1 VKIASGKLSDQIII
15 TDIASPRKDIA
26 SNGRNSDLDHNNN
39 GVTQGDI
46 IDHE

>member
-1 VKIASGKLSDQIII
+1 MSDQIII
-15 TDIASPRKDIA
+15 TDIVSPRKDNVF
-26 SNGRNSDLDHNNN
+26 NGRNSDIENNNN